1 MAGTDRAAAAG
12 RPGAAR
18 KSASTNVTRLADG
31 GTDHKPARR
40 AGQMDFSLFIAVVVI
55 CAFGLV
61 MVFSSSYY
69 YAQDKGLDNGY
80 YYLKNQAMFLALGLA
95 LILIISRIDY
105 HKWEK
110 LRVVALAGVLLLM
123 LAVVFFGEERNGATR
138 WLNIF
143 GVSFQPSELAKFV
156 LLLYMAA
163 FMAKRPHL
171 MSSFSRGLLPM
182 LMIIAVMCGILLL
195 QKNMSMMVIVMLT
208 GIVML
213 YLGGAQV
220 KHLLLLA
227 AIAVPILVVAVMSED
242 YRVSRVLMF
251 VNPWDSNQEG
261 AYQLRQS
268 LLALGSGGL
277 FGQGLNFSR
286 QKLLFLPYGESDFIF
301 SIIGE
306 ELGFMGCLG
315 VIAMYGFVVYRGVRV
330 AMRCKD
336 RFGSLMAA
344 GITAILGIQAAVN
357 IAVATSSVPPTGQ
370 TLPFISAG
378 GSSLVIFMCA
388 MGILL
393 NISRNTE

>member
-1 MAGTDRAAAAG
+1 MAGSTIAAAQNTG
-12 RPGAAR
+12 R
-18 KSASTNVTRLADG
+18 
-31 GTDHKPARR
+31 KPVERR
-40 AGQMDFSLFIAVVVI
+40 AGQMDFSLFIAISII

-80 YYLKNQAMFLALGLA
+80 YYLKNQAMFLALGMA
-95 LILIISRIDY
+95 LMLIISRIDY

-110 LRVVALAGVLLLM
+110 ARVIGLVAVLALM
-123 LAVVFFGEERNGATR
+123 LAVLVFGVERNGAKR
-138 WLNIF
+138 WLEVF

-156 LLLYMAA
+156 LILYMSA

-171 MSSFSRGLLPM
+171 MSSFSRGLVPM
-182 LMIIAVMCGILLL
+182 LLIVALISGVLLL
-195 QKNMSMMVIVMLT
+195 QMNMSMMVIVLIT

-227 AIAVPILVVAVMSED
+227 AAAIPVLVIAVISEK
-242 YRVSRVLMF
+242 YRLSRVLMF
-251 VNPWDSNQEG
+251 IDPWNSDQDG

-306 ELGFMGCLG
+306 ELGFMGCIA
-315 VIAMYGFVVYRGVRV
+315 VIGMYAFVVYRGVRV

-344 GITAILGIQAAVN
+344 GITAVLGIQAAVN
-357 IAVATSSVPPTGQ
+357 IAVATSSIPPTGQ

-378 GSSLVIFMCA
+378 GTSLVIFLCA